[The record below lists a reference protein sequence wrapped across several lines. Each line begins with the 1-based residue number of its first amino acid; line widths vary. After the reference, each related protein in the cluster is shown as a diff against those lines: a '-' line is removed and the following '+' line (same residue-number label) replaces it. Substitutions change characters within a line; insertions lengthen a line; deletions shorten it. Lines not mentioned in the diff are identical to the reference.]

1 MNDLV
6 AKATEM
12 PRLPEAEGKRS
23 SRAARES
30 ASGILQAAR
39 GKEFEAT
46 FYMQSLSRTPPCP
59 LAPNQ
64 RAQARIA
71 RRRRDT
77 LPDHWGCEKVSVQ
90 GCGAGVAF
98 EAANGPL
105 VAGSMLHTF
114 HGYSVDG
121 NAGFNREMG
130 QKAGTEV
137 VKSETGSLR
146 IGRA

>member
-1 MNDLV
+1 MAYCGMPDMPAWWTSGVGLARV
-6 AKATEM
+6 GTYIRKATRT
-12 PRLPEAEGKRS
+12 PRTH
-23 SRAARES
+23 
-30 ASGILQAAR
+30 ILHAIPLQ
-39 GKEFEAT
+39 
-46 FYMQSLSRTPPCP
+46 LSTTPPCP